1 MSYIEV
7 LWEEGR
13 ERERDDIYWYRNPL
27 GSGKRQEGVV
37 YVSYNLIKKNVKSVY
52 KGDLSII
59 L

>member
-13 ERERDDIYWYRNPL
+13 ERERDDIYWYWNPL